1 MTTEAPGGSAVAWAA
16 PLPAPPQA
24 APPQQQPEQPAA
36 QPAHSQDAAAAS
48 TEPGAPPTLGAEA
61 EEPAP
66 RGAAPHALAS
76 LAKRRPGRPSAFV
89 TADGNPA
96 CQCCGADLTQGGH
109 KSFHQVRPIDRR
121 CGSCTAG
128 CAAAPATAPATP
140 LLPHGPPWA
149 AARQLASMLWLRSR
163 GCAEGQQAQILRRTA
178 LQRRGCTNVSPLPPA
193 APLSSLPAISRVQHA
208 YDGRDCGA
216 RRHAAALL
224 PASEPQWG

>member
-24 APPQQQPEQPAA
+24 APPQQQREQPAA

-128 CAAAPATAPATP
+128 CACCAGNRACHAVATAWPALGSGTATGQ
-140 LLPHGPPWA
+140 HAVA
-149 AARQLASMLWLRSR
+149 AQPWLRR
-163 GCAEGQQAQILRRTA
+163 GAASSDTAPYRT
-178 LQRRGCTNVSPLPPA
+178 PA
-193 APLSSLPAISRVQHA
+193 PWM
-208 YDGRDCGA
+208 Y
-216 RRHAAALL
+216 
-224 PASEPQWG
+224 